1 VKERNF
7 LREICMTALYADKQ
21 NIRFVAAVD
30 ENGKLLA
37 GEYKTGSFSKISIIL

>member
-1 VKERNF
+1 MAAF
-7 LREICMTALYADKQ
+7 YADKQ
-21 NIRFVAAVD
+21 NIRFVAEVD